1 MERRRQLDAQMR
13 QLKRE
18 LPARPWL
25 FARLA
30 GLLLAGGRRREALAL
45 LRKGTREHEDYL
57 SGWLVLAEAL
67 DQEGEEREA
76 AGIRERIC
84 RQVPGIHA
92 AWLQRLQAARP
103 DPERHLELLRR
114 VWDLDQFSPQRNQ
127 EMEQAGLRRPSEYEQ
142 ALRPTAAEA
151 ARREEQFRRL
161 LEQHVKPA
169 GDGSAEVPAPD
180 LLEPAPQAPV
190 PSEPEPVESA
200 PPESGLP
207 EPERPEEIVDAI
219 LEEEDEA
226 DGSEPGEL
234 PPPRAGREQELLEQ
248 AERLEGLT
256 RPLHLPHG
264 LPEDA
269 NRRVTGRAKDLF
281 DARSMM
287 TRRLARIYLEQ
298 GYPGLAARVLEEL
311 ARREPAA
318 LDLPELLE
326 TVRAEERRLAESPA
340 PRARRKT

>member
-25 FARLA
+25 FARLG

-45 LRKGTREHEDYL
+45 LRKGAREHGDYL

-84 RQVPGIHA
+84 QQVPGIHA
-92 AWLQRLQAARP
+92 AWLPRLQAARQ
-103 DPERHLELLRR
+103 DPERHVELLRR

-127 EMEQAGLRRPSEYEQ
+127 EMEQAGLRRPAEYEQ

-161 LEQHVKPA
+161 LEQHVKPV
-169 GDGSAEVPAPD
+169 GDGYANSIA
-180 LLEPAPQAPV
+180 PAPQTPAV
-190 PSEPEPVESA
+190 PEPVA
-200 PPESGLP
+200 PEPSLP
-207 EPERPEEIVDAI
+207 EESVEPAI
-219 LEEEDEA
+219 EEEEEA
-226 DGSEPGEL
+226 VGSEPGEI
-234 PPPRAGREQELLEQ
+234 PPPRAGRERELLEQ

-287 TRRLARIYLEQ
+287 TRRLARIYLAQ

-318 LDLPELLE
+318 VDLPELLE
-326 TVRAEERRLAESPA
+326 AVRAEERRLAESPA
-340 PRARRKT
+340 PRTRRKS